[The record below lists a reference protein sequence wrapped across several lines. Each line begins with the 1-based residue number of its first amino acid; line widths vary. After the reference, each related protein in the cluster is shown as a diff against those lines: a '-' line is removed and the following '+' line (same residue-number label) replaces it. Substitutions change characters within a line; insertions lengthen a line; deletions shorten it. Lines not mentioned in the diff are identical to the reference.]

1 VSLEATDVEVPTS
14 EDLPKGRR
22 ETIRRPFRISG
33 YPSKPHKETEMLEI
47 QIPLGD
53 IDPVF
58 RAKARCSDGSGTLS
72 HLFFSE
78 DLIDIARAK
87 AICSKCSVADAC
99 LAGAVERV
107 EPWGVWGGQLLQN
120 GQVVTNKRRRGRPPK
135 TPRPELV
142 VDEVPLPPYFNVGKT
157 A

>member
-1 VSLEATDVEVPTS
+1 
-14 EDLPKGRR
+14 
-22 ETIRRPFRISG
+22 
-33 YPSKPHKETEMLEI
+33 MLDTK
-47 QIPLGD
+47 IPLVTD
-53 IDPVF
+53 LDPAF
-58 RAKARCSDGSGTLS
+58 RAKARCADGSGTLS

-87 AICSKCSVADAC
+87 AICSKCAVAEAC
-99 LAGAVERV
+99 LAGALERG

-120 GQVVTNKRRRGRPPK
+120 GHVVAHKRRRGRPPK

-142 VDEVPLPPYFNVGKT
+142 VEEVPVPPYFDTIKT